1 MVLPRFVEA
10 AIRGDSLIVHD
21 DGAQVRCFA
30 HVDDVISAVVNLVDT
45 PAAAGRVYNIG
56 SDVPVSIL
64 ELAERVIARVNPA
77 AKVEFTTYAEAY
89 DESFEDIR
97 RRVPVLDRIRH
108 AINFQPDHDLDDIID
123 SVAEYQRAAG

>member
-1 MVLPRFVEA
+1 MASFGKSPHPA
-10 AIRGDSLIVHD
+10 D

-30 HVDDVISAVVNLVDT
+30 HVDDVISAVVSLVDT
-45 PAAAGRVYNIG
+45 PTAVGRVYNIG

-77 AKVEFTTYAEAY
+77 AKIEFTSYADAY

-97 RRVPVLDRIRH
+97 RRVPVLTRIRE
-108 AINFQPDHDLDDIID
+108 AIEYQPKNNLDSIID
-123 SVAEYQRAAG
+123 SVAEYQRAAS